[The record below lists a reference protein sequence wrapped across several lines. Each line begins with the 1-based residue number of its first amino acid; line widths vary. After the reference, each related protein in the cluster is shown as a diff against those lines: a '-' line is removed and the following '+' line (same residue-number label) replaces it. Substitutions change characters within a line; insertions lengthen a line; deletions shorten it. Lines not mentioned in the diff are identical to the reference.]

1 MIGVLV
7 RLSYEGE
14 GFSEERLRQIA
25 EGARGKFE
33 GMPGVRSKAFTIDPV
48 KQEALNFYVWESEEA
63 AKAFFSE
70 QLIARV
76 TELYG
81 VQPTLQFVDVAAL
94 VENRAD

>member
-7 RLSYEGE
+7 RFSYERE
-14 GFSEERLRQIA
+14 AFSEERLRQVA
-25 EGARGKFE
+25 EASREKFE
-33 GMPGVRSKAFTIDPV
+33 GMPQLRSKAFTIDPV
-48 KQEALNFYVWESEEA
+48 NQEALNFYVWESEEP
-63 AKAFFSE
+63 AKEFFSE

-94 VENRAD
+94 VEN